1 LGIYNGFSWGTGSAF
16 DSETGV
22 NQPFGSTLDDVRYG
36 ESPRLAFSAYPF
48 VATALTY
55 STASLSWTIP
65 QGDYTS
71 LRIVRS
77 LEGYPETQ
85 EDGIIVYEWNESS
98 GDNLA
103 GATVDGEFPNP
114 LIASGRFVYYRVWVL
129 TTTGWLIAGDAITLI
144 PSRHDSTLP
153 NGDLLVSIENKFLDL
168 LPRVFTSESQSPI
181 DEVDPNSDLATF
193 LDGFS
198 FMLDSLLTY
207 ADLLLPDEGG
217 RYVSPDIIFVQS
229 LNLGLIPEA
238 YIATKQQRRL
248 IREALYIYQNK
259 GTTGGVGTYVE
270 SFTGFAPDISPSPN
284 LMLSPQDSSFT
295 GGVGLWR
302 AVGNATIEA
311 VNTVP
316 TVTEAVEPYA
326 TDYEYVGKATINQ
339 VGAKIVSGNDDPI
352 RKGTPVSPGVPYKFS
367 GYAQSDV
374 SGGMPVFGYVS
385 WYDQYGSLVRVDP
398 PLTYTQDPQLLPQA
412 TWGSFEFTG
421 RAPGTVLPLLNYSV
435 TSGIATITFGT
446 LNAFVPGETVIIDSD
461 DEDINGQYVIQ
472 IPGINTITVETD
484 LDDTDGTLP
493 LIGTAT
499 EANPVLKGPLGTTDP
514 TTDFFP
520 IAGNITLSQSVGGLG
535 TMSVDFSSAVFS
547 SLNPL
552 SNYLSAGDYF
562 LIQGVSSTVDFGIHK
577 VVSVSDTAAVMT
589 YNDINSLYVAS
600 GAVLSGVT
608 GFGLRVDTE
617 SAATPVTPAVYAG
630 FETVFGATGT
640 AYVDMIQL
648 SALGVDE
655 FHEARGVEVFLNA
668 SKTNYL
674 PNPSFHPDVVRL
686 LTGYSVSNG
695 VATLAIAVNEATP
708 NVFRP
713 GEVIFVTSDDTDING
728 QYVIQAVGPESLF
741 VFTTLDN
748 TASPVEVTGNVL
760 RPTWNITA
768 VDFNAV
774 PESEAG
780 LVGSGFVLEV
790 DTTALGLTSISSTTG
805 QITSNKFLSAS
816 FYGRMPD
823 DTIEANFENVK
834 LTLSIF
840 DAQVFL
846 QTGDPEDLIPIA
858 SSTSPAAEAEFFTL
872 TTEWQR
878 FSTRVYVP
886 AAEPLSV
893 YIATMTIAGLTKGN
907 VIYLDKA
914 QLEDSF
920 SPTDYFDGDLGSA
933 RGGLWEG
940 SAHASAS
947 HFYPNLAQKTTR
959 LTQELKKYLATNQPY
974 VIQWHGGGLRK
985 SNLY

>member
-1 LGIYNGFSWGTGSAF
+1 MITIALQTDGKILVGGGFTTLNGNTRNKLVRLSADGT
-16 DSETGV
+16 E
-22 NQPFGSTLDDVRYG
+22 
-36 ESPRLAFSAYPF
+36 
-48 VATALTY
+48 
-55 STASLSWTIP
+55 
-65 QGDYTS
+65 
-71 LRIVRS
+71 
-77 LEGYPETQ
+77 
-85 EDGIIVYEWNESS
+85 
-98 GDNLA
+98 
-103 GATVDGEFPNP
+103 
-114 LIASGRFVYYRVWVL
+114 
-129 TTTGWLIAGDAITLI
+129 
-144 PSRHDSTLP
+144 
-153 NGDLLVSIENKFLDL
+153 
-168 LPRVFTSESQSPI
+168 
-181 DEVDPNSDLATF
+181 
-193 LDGFS
+193 
-198 FMLDSLLTY
+198 Y
-207 ADLLLPDEGG
+207 A
-217 RYVSPDIIFVQS
+217 R
-229 LNLGLIPEA
+229 
-238 YIATKQQRRL
+238 T
-248 IREALYIYQNK
+248 
-259 GTTGGVGTYVE
+259 
-270 SFTGFAPDISPSPN
+270 
-284 LMLSPQDSSFT
+284 
-295 GGVGLWR
+295 
-302 AVGNATIEA
+302 
-311 VNTVP
+311 TVP
-316 TVTEAVEPYA
+316 V
-326 TDYEYVGKATINQ
+326 I
-339 VGAKIVSGNDDPI
+339 
-352 RKGTPVSPGVPYKFS
+352 
-367 GYAQSDV
+367 
-374 SGGMPVFGYVS
+374 GYVS
-385 WYDQYGSLVRVDP
+385 WYDQYGDVIRIDP
-398 PLTYTQDPQLLPQA
+398 PLTYTQDVQLIPEDV
-412 TWGSFEFTG
+412 WERFEFTG
-421 RAPGTVLPLLNYSV
+421 RAPGTVLSLLNYSV

-514 TTDFFP
+514 TTDVFP

-535 TMSVDFSSAVFS
+535 TMSVDFSSAVFGA
-547 SLNPL
+547 LNPL

-577 VVSVSDTAAVMT
+577 IGSVSDAAAVMT

-600 GAVLSGVT
+600 GAVLSAVT

-617 SAATPVTPAVYAG
+617 SAATPVTLAVYAG
-630 FETVFGATGT
+630 FETVFGDTGT

-648 SALGVDE
+648 STLDVDE

-674 PNPSFHPDVVRL
+674 PNPSFHPDVVRI

-695 VATLAIAVNEATP
+695 VATLAITVNEASP

-713 GEVIFVTSDDTDING
+713 GEVIVVTSDDTDING

-741 VFTTLDN
+741 VFTTLAN
-748 TASPVEVTGNVL
+748 TASPVPVTGGVL
-760 RPTWNITA
+760 RPTWVITA
-768 VDFNAV
+768 NDSDAV

-780 LVGSGFVLEV
+780 LIGSGFVLEV
-790 DTTALGLTSISSTTG
+790 DTTALGLTSITSTTG
-805 QITSNKFLSAS
+805 QISSNKFLSAS

-886 AAEPLSV
+886 PTEPLSV

-914 QLEDSF
+914 QVEDSF
-920 SPTDYFDGDLGSA
+920 TPTDYFDGDIGSA
-933 RGGLWEG
+933 RGGVWEG

-959 LTQELKKYLATNQPY
+959 LTQELKKYLSTNQPY
-974 VIQWHGGGLRK
+974 IIEWHGGGLRK